1 MALLRKRSSDPI
13 AEAERDIATLQG
25 RRATLAN
32 RLQSA
37 DTELRAATDERRN
50 LLVGGDIEDGA
61 ALTAVEQKIAAAER
75 SRDGLVE
82 ALILIDERLGAAG
95 VRLSELRDTVEREQI
110 AAAVI
115 AEVAGLSD
123 AREAFA
129 AAASTLLTGGAARGG
144 SRAGHNAGFCAAPFF
159 DRRRDSG
166 CGGRAGFRGP
176 ALCRQYRQRH

>member
-1 MALLRKRSSDPI
+1 MASLLKRKNDPI

-82 ALILIDERLGAAG
+82 ALILIDERLGAGG
-95 VRLSELRDTVEREQI
+95 VRLSELRDAAEREQI
-110 AAAVI
+110 AAA
-115 AEVAGLSD
+115 ARSEAD
-123 AREAFA
+123 ALA
-129 AAASTLLTGGAARGG
+129 AARDAFTEAASKLVTILAR
-144 SRAGHNAGFCAAPFF
+144 AAPGLRFNEHL
-159 DRRRDSG
+159 DEED
-166 CGGRAGFRGP
+166 GP
-176 ALCRQYRQRH
+176 LVCPSRQTS

>member
-82 ALILIDERLGAAG
+82 ALILIDERLGAAEARAFLNSARAEASQIIDRSWLQ
-95 VRLSELRDTVEREQI
+95 VTRLAGELALRGRLDANDIRAIISLGPGALRRWQWERR
-110 AAAVI
+110 
-115 AEVAGLSD
+115 VAG
-123 AREAFA
+123 AQGFA
-129 AAASTLLTGGAARGG
+129 LTVKG
-144 SRAGHNAGFCAAPFF
+144 
-159 DRRRDSG
+159 
-166 CGGRAGFRGP
+166 
-176 ALCRQYRQRH
+176 